1 VTSDGD
7 DTRQR
12 LLDRGREH
20 YLEVGA
26 AGFSLREVARRAGV
40 SAAAVYRHFDDKN
53 ALLAALCSEGF
64 RTFHGYLMGALKEK
78 TPRARL
84 RAAGRAYLAFG
95 LENAQHYRVIFMSP
109 ADVLGEAARETLA
122 PETKSSFQFLVDR
135 VRECQE
141 DDVLRPGDPVALAAT
156 IWGLVHGLV
165 SLRLSA
171 HLALLDEKT
180 FERFFTTA
188 TDDLLHGL
196 AP

>member
-1 VTSDGD
+1 MTHDGD
-7 DTRQR
+7 ETRQR

-53 ALLAALCSEGF
+53 MLLAALCGEGF
-64 RTFHGYLMGALKEK
+64 RTFHGYLMGALKESS
-78 TPRARL
+78 PRARL
-84 RAAGRAYLAFG
+84 RGAGRAYLAFG
-95 LENAQHYRVIFMSP
+95 QENPQHYRVIFMSP
-109 ADVLGEAARETLA
+109 ANVLGDAARASLA
-122 PETKSSFQFLVDR
+122 PETKTSFQFLVDR

-141 DDVLRPGDPVALAAT
+141 ADDLRAGDPVAIAGT

-165 SLRLSA
+165 SLRLSS
-171 HLALLDEKT
+171 HLEMDAKS

-188 TDDLLHGL
+188 TDDLLRGL